1 MGRNASPKKPS
12 PASRSLSSR
21 LTPLAA
27 SSPQPSTLT
36 FVKPSASAPT
46 TASLPISR
54 SQTPVSDMPAQKRSL
69 DDAAGPSTP
78 AALSKSKKR
87 RARRSGEY
95 VGGKFAQR
103 AKKESGAANA
113 GDDGDLEEGEVVEG
127 NFDDLF
133 MVDTTPA
140 AVKEKDR
147 FVGAPTP
154 LRGNNDGS
162 EELEEPN
169 VLLPSEAKVTSGA
182 GSEASDPTRA
192 FVDDGMESDEAMRIF
207 AKEVAM
213 SEDED
218 EEETSGDDDESVA
231 GEGLMLYDNEEELEK
246 AIQGRIVDDSSA
258 PVTGRYYKEA
268 DLTKTCVLCGES
280 GHSSRDCTH
289 SQCFICGAIDTD
301 HEARNCPVALVCSA
315 CGSRGHFARDCTIA
329 PHSRGGYG
337 QRCSMCS
344 SSNHTATNC
353 PSHWR
358 IYDTSGP
365 KPPKRKLL
373 LACANC
379 GSNKDHFVDDCLL
392 PRGHPLRYADPSA
405 FNRAALGSAAS
416 SVPGPSASSS
426 SSSRRRG
433 GATGKLE
440 RRPQPRQYDDDD
452 AADDDWFASR
462 ARGGGGRSGG
472 GGSGNGGGRASQ
484 NQPPPPPPPP
494 NSFRDRG
501 RSGGGSARGSHIH
514 FSDDSRSRFHDSGTP
529 SSSYRDR
536 DRDYGSAYES
546 PRDEWRSMYGSAGG
560 GNGGARGDG
569 RRGPGGG
576 KGNNGGGEQRGAPPS
591 LLDRMGG
598 GGGGRPSKPQP
609 RYKGGY
615 T

>member
-452 AADDDWFASR
+452 A
-462 ARGGGGRSGG
+462 
-472 GGSGNGGGRASQ
+472 
-484 NQPPPPPPPP
+484 
-494 NSFRDRG
+494 
-501 RSGGGSARGSHIH
+501 
-514 FSDDSRSRFHDSGTP
+514 
-529 SSSYRDR
+529 
-536 DRDYGSAYES
+536 
-546 PRDEWRSMYGSAGG
+546 
-560 GNGGARGDG
+560 
-569 RRGPGGG
+569 
-576 KGNNGGGEQRGAPPS
+576 
-591 LLDRMGG
+591 
-598 GGGGRPSKPQP
+598 P